1 MTAAARTRGYD
12 ARCMPLPAR
21 VRLFASAGAGAALPS
36 DAAGEVGHAASA
48 IVAEAD

>member
-1 MTAAARTRGYD
+1 
-12 ARCMPLPAR
+12 MPLPAW
-21 VRLFASAGAGAALPS
+21 VRLFASAGAGSVLSP